1 MLPLQCQ
8 NLLMTKKDEVKL
20 FLNELHQ
27 KMKIWG
33 IIFVGRDKNTQTLA
47 DLEITPLHRESV
59 LRDLKIDDYCEGPI
73 PNTQFG
79 TKDMWVFGKMVKQ
92 KEIYIKIAL
101 NSEGLKS
108 ICISFHIAE
117 FPLQYPL
124 K

>member
-1 MLPLQCQ
+1 
-8 NLLMTKKDEVKL
+8 MTKKDEVKL
-20 FLNELHQ
+20 FLNDFHQ
-27 KMKIWG
+27 KVKIWG
-33 IIFVGRDKNTQTLA
+33 IFFVGRDKNTQTLA
-47 DLEITPLHRESV
+47 DLEITPLYRESV
-59 LRDLKIDDYCEGPI
+59 LQDLRIDDYCEGPI

-79 TKDMWVFGKMVKQ
+79 TKDMWVFGKTVKN
-92 KEIYIKIAL
+92 KEIYIKITL